1 MKPRPDLPSGSPHS
15 ITRGWCIKSKSPG
28 VDCEMNVSRTSSVG
42 NTAKNTLFTF
52 SDPCIIRPLNKSTKF
67 ASKNCCQG
75 NLIGSYTAGINRLKA
90 LSFPYFSI

>member
-1 MKPRPDLPSGSPHS
+1 MKPRPDLSSGSPHS

-52 SDPCIIRPLNKSTKF
+52 SDPVHH
-67 ASKNCCQG
+67 
-75 NLIGSYTAGINRLKA
+75 KA
-90 LSFPYFSI
+90 VK